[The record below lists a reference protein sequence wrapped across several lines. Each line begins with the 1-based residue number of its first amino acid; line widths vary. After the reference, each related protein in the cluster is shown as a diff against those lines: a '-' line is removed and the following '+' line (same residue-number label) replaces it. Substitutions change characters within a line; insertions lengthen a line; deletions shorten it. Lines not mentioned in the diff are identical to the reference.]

1 MEGALEPHG
10 ALGMTKIIGLIPA
23 RMAASRFPGKQ
34 LFPIFG
40 RPMIEHVFERARQFG
55 RWDVLAICTCD
66 EEIRAFAESKGYP
79 VIMTADT
86 HTRALDRVAE
96 ATTKCGI
103 AVSDNDIVLNVQG
116 DEPMMHPAMITATIQ
131 PMEEHAHV
139 RGTMLAMDIVDE
151 AQFRN
156 PDTLKIIHDL
166 SGRVLYTSRQ
176 PIPHCKQFGPELEAK
191 RIYGIFGFRWE
202 FLKLFT
208 QLPPS
213 PLEIKEACD
222 SNRLYDH
229 GFHQHIAPY
238 PFCPS
243 YSVDSPHDIGI
254 VEAAMAKDPLWGSY

>member
-1 MEGALEPHG
+1 
-10 ALGMTKIIGLIPA
+10 MTKIIGLIPA
-23 RMAASRFPGKQ
+23 RMGASRFPGKP
-34 LFPIFG
+34 LFPILG
-40 RPMIEHVFERARQFG
+40 RPMIEHVFERARKFS

-66 EEIRAFAESKGYP
+66 EEIRTFAASKGYP

-96 ATTKCGI
+96 AAAKCGV
-103 AVSDNDIVLNVQG
+103 AVGDHDIVLNVQG
-116 DEPMMHPAMITATIQ
+116 DEPMIHPDMIAATLK

-156 PDTLKIIHDL
+156 PDALKIIHDL

-176 PIPHCKQFGPELEAK
+176 PIPHCKRFGPELGAK
-191 RIYGIFGFRWE
+191 RIYGIFGFRFE

-213 PLEIKEACD
+213 PLEINEACD

-238 PFCPS
+238 PFIPS

>member
-1 MEGALEPHG
+1 
-10 ALGMTKIIGLIPA
+10 MTKIIGLIPA
-23 RMAASRFPGKQ
+23 RMAASRFPGKP

>member
-1 MEGALEPHG
+1 
-10 ALGMTKIIGLIPA
+10 MTKIIGLIPA

>member
-1 MEGALEPHG
+1 MTRI
-10 ALGMTKIIGLIPA
+10 LGFIPA
-23 RMAASRFPGKQ
+23 RMAASRFPGKPLHPILGRAMVEHVYQ
-34 LFPIFG
+34 RARLFP
-40 RPMIEHVFERARQFG
+40 

-66 EEIRAFAESKGYP
+66 EEIRAFAESRGYP

-96 ATTKCGI
+96 AATKCGVPV
-103 AVSDNDIVLNVQG
+103 ADGDIVLNVQG
-116 DEPMMHPAMITATIQ
+116 DEPMMHPDMIAATIR

-156 PDTLKIIHDL
+156 PDALKIIHDL

-176 PIPHCKQFGPELEAK
+176 PIPHCKTFGPEVGAK

-208 QLPPS
+208 SLPQS
-213 PLEIKEACD
+213 PLEMKEACD
-222 SNRLYDH
+222 SNRLYDNGH
-229 GFHQHIAPY
+229 HQYIAPY
-238 PFCPS
+238 PFRPS
-243 YSVDSPHDIGI
+243 YSVDSPHDIAT
-254 VEAAMAKDPLWGSY
+254 VEAAMQEDALWGKY

>member
-1 MEGALEPHG
+1 
-10 ALGMTKIIGLIPA
+10 MTKIIGLIPA
-23 RMAASRFPGKQ
+23 RMAASRFPGKP
-34 LFPIFG
+34 LFPIMG
-40 RPMIEHVFERARQFG
+40 RPMIEHVFERAKLFPRF
-55 RWDVLAICTCD
+55 DVLAICTCD

-79 VIMTADT
+79 VIMTSDS

-96 ATTKCGI
+96 AATKCGI
-103 AVSDNDIVLNVQG
+103 EVADDDIVLNVQG
-116 DEPMMHPAMITATIQ
+116 DEPMMHPDMIKATIA
-131 PMEEHAHV
+131 PMEERPGEV

-156 PDTLKIIHDL
+156 PDALKIISDL

-176 PIPHCKQFGPELEAK
+176 PIPHCKSFGPDLGAR
-191 RIYGIFGFRWE
+191 RIYGIFGFKWE

-208 QLPPS
+208 NLPPS

-238 PFCPS
+238 PFRPS

-254 VEAAMAKDPLWGSY
+254 VEAAMQDDVLWGKY